1 MLTVSNKAVSFLKAT
16 KLTMGAPP
24 DVGVR
29 IQRETIDEDRGA
41 LGLSLALRENPA
53 PSDQSFEQDGL
64 RIFVEDS
71 LMEPL
76 DGRTLDIREDDDGA
90 AIVLR

>member
-24 DVGVR
+24 DAGVR
-29 IQRETIDEDRGA
+29 IQREAISEDRSVPA
-41 LGLSLALRENPA
+41 VSLAIRENPA

-76 DGRTLDIREDDDGA
+76 DGHTLDIREDDDGA
-90 AIVLR
+90 AIILR